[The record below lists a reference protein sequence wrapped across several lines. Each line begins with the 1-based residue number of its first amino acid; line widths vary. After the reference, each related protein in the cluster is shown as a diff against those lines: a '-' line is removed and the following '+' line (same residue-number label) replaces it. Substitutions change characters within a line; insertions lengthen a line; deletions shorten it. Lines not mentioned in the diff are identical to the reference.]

1 MFIFR
6 CFERIK
12 SRRGIADDTTLA
24 LSALELPPLGKC
36 FYLQEEGEQVS
47 SLAACESGMMVFRKA
62 MPPIV
67 ADKPGW

>member
-1 MFIFR
+1 MMY
-6 CFERIK
+6 FEMSK
-12 SRRGIADDTTLA
+12 KKWSQRGIADDTKLV
-24 LSALELPPLGKC
+24 LSALELLPLGEC

-47 SLAACESGMMVFRKA
+47 SLAAWESGMTVFRKA